1 MPKYDLLLSG
11 GHVFD
16 SVSATF
22 MEADIA
28 ISGNAIQS
36 IAARIAASSAK
47 QVIGVRGKLVTPG
60 LIDLHTHLGF
70 ELHTKVIQPNDVCPP
85 AGVTTAVDMGST
97 GAFTF
102 PWYRDQVINTAKVRL
117 FEFINIASLGTISIH
132 TPYYVANYGR
142 YVDEADTIRTIKE
155 NREFIRGIKVFMA
168 GTMVGEWALSSLRA
182 ARRVSEATGVPVA
195 VHISDSPP
203 ALHEILA
210 LLAPGD
216 IVTHCFTSHDQG
228 ILDPLGKLWP
238 EVLAARERGVLFDLG
253 HGAGSFAYSVARK
266 ALAQGFVPDTFST
279 DVYYANINGPV
290 YDLPTTLS
298 KLINLGVPLERVL
311 QAATC
316 NPAQILRRPNL
327 GVLKVGGPADIAVLD
342 LQEGEFTF
350 MDVLKES
357 LTGKWN
363 LRCELTLC
371 QGNIIYQRGAA

>member
-1 MPKYDLLLSG
+1 MPKYDLLLAG

-16 SVSATF
+16 SASGSFTD
-22 MEADIA
+22 ADIA

-36 IAARIAASSAK
+36 IAARIAVSSAR
-47 QVIGVRGKLVTPG
+47 QVIGVRGKLVSPG

-97 GAFTF
+97 GSFTF
-102 PWYRDQVINTAKVRL
+102 PWYRDQVISTAKMRL

-132 TPYYVANYGR
+132 TPYYVTNYGR

-168 GTMVGEWALSSLRA
+168 GTMVGEWALSSLRS

-195 VHISDSPP
+195 VHISDTPP
-203 ALHEILA
+203 ALPEILA
-210 LLAPGD
+210 LLEKDD

-228 ILDPLGKLWP
+228 ILDPFGKLRP
-238 EVLAARERGVLFDLG
+238 EVLAARERGVRFDLG

-279 DVYYANINGPV
+279 DIYYANIDGPV

-298 KLINLGVPLERVL
+298 KLLNLGVPLEMVL

-316 NPAQILRRPNL
+316 NPAQILRRPEL
-327 GVLKVGGPADIAVLD
+327 GVLKVGGPADVAVLD

-363 LRCELTLC
+363 LRCDLTLC

>member
-11 GHVFD
+11 GRVFD

-22 MEADIA
+22 MDADIA
-28 ISGNAIQS
+28 ITGNAIQS

-47 QVIGVRGKLVTPG
+47 QVIGMRGKLVTPG

-132 TPYYVANYGR
+132 TPYYIENYGR
-142 YVDEADTIRTIKE
+142 YVDVADTIRTIKE
-155 NREFIRGIKVFMA
+155 NREYIRGIKVFMA

-203 ALHEILA
+203 ALYEILA
-210 LLAPGD
+210 LLAPSD
-216 IVTHCFTSHDQG
+216 VVTHCFTSHDQG
-228 ILDPLGKLWP
+228 ILDPQGKLWP
-238 EVLAARERGVLFDLG
+238 QVVAARERGVLFDLG
-253 HGAGSFAYSVARK
+253 HGAGSFAYKIARQ
-266 ALAQGFVPDTFST
+266 ALAQGFIPDTLST
-279 DVYYANINGPV
+279 DIYYANINGPV

-298 KLINLGVPLERVL
+298 KLLNLGVPLERVL
-311 QAATC
+311 QAATR
-316 NPAQILRRPNL
+316 NPAQVIRRPDL
-327 GVLKVGGPADIAVLD
+327 GVLKVDGPADVAVLD

-350 MDVLKES
+350 KDVLKES

-363 LRCELTLC
+363 LKCDLTLC
-371 QGNIIYQRGAA
+371 QGKIIYQRGAA